1 MTVPAT
7 RAIAAI
13 NENIEITITSFKKI
27 NDRNEPQDGQ
37 LYQYDLAQ
45 LDFKWDASNADPK
58 PGDQFSIEFPP
69 ELKMKDSGTFPLQA
83 SDGKKYGECLVED
96 TKITCTF
103 NDNIAGKTDIKGSGN
118 AVVSAEKASES
129 NQLDFTIN
137 GKKTAVTAPDDK
149 PIGSRDGYEEWQTDK
164 WAPKLNANSTELNW
178 QIAFNADVITRE
190 SGQNLDNVDL
200 TFIDK
205 AGPGQVF
212 VETDSKWFIKAA
224 QSADN
229 PDLHEP
235 ITDASGEQFTQDYGD
250 LKLTVTLNDAKT
262 EATINI
268 KGSMKSGIN
277 YSLIYHTQPSNGKIS
292 KGFVYKNSVSGTG
305 IQGTLT
311 KKTSYIEAF
320 TIGIELKDGFGNF
333 DIAKRIEGPGS
344 GHLAEGTKFDVAVA
358 WSLPDGKKPEDYDW
372 EIPDNPM
379 ILPIT
384 VGETTVSTVQFPV
397 GTKIT
402 LIEDPNTANP
412 KNESVTFGTP
422 TFTVGE
428 STGETAEFVIENK
441 STKKVNLTNQVD
453 TVPEP
458 TPEPSEEPTPEPS
471 EEPTPEPSE
480 EPTPEPSEEPTP
492 EPSEE
497 PTPEPSE
504 EPTPEPSEEPT
515 PEPSE
520 EPTPEPSEE
529 PTPEPSEEPTQE
541 TPIEDSG
548 NDNSPLPRTGSNVG
562 LGLLAAVTLICGGVV
577 MLVASRKRGKM
588 NR

>member
-1 MTVPAT
+1 MLPRNIRRTALATLAVFSLLLAMTVPAT

-13 NENIEITITSFKKI
+13 NDKIDVEITSFKKL
-27 NDRNEPQDGQ
+27 NEANQPVDEQ
-37 LYQYDLAQ
+37 LFQYDLAQ

-58 PGDQFSIEFPP
+58 PGDQFSIELPP
-69 ELKMKDSGTFPLQA
+69 ELKMKDNDTFLLKA
-83 SDGKKYGECLVED
+83 ADGAVYGECSVED
-96 TKITCTF
+96 TTITCTF

-137 GKKTAVTAPDDK
+137 GKKTVVTAPDDK
-149 PIGSRDGYEEWQTDK
+149 PIGSRDGYEKWQTDK
-164 WAPKLNANSTELNW
+164 WAPTLKANSTELMW
-178 QIAFNADVITRE
+178 QIAFNAGKITEE
-190 SGQNLDNVDL
+190 SGQDLDNVDL

-229 PDLHEP
+229 PDLHQP
-235 ITDASGEQFTQDYGD
+235 ITDASGAQFTQDYGD

-268 KGSMKSGIN
+268 KGSMKSDIN
-277 YSLIYHTQPSNGKIS
+277 YALMYHTQPKNGKIS

-311 KKTSYIEAF
+311 KKTSYIEGF
-320 TIGIELKDGFGNF
+320 SISIELKDGFGNF

-344 GHLAEGTKFDVAVA
+344 VHLAEGTKFDVAVA
-358 WSLPDGKKPEDYDW
+358 WSLPDGKKPADYDW
-372 EIPDNPM
+372 EVPDNPM

-402 LIEDPNTANP
+402 LTEDPNTANP

-422 TFTVGE
+422 TFTVDG
-428 STGETAEFVIENK
+428 STGETAEFVVENK

-497 PTPEPSE
+497 PTQEI
-504 EPTPEPSEEPT
+504 PT
-515 PEPSE
+515 
-520 EPTPEPSEE
+520 
-529 PTPEPSEEPTQE
+529 
-541 TPIEDSG
+541 EDSG

-562 LGLLAAVTLICGGVV
+562 LGLLAAAVLICGGVV